1 MVTPLQRKLLDEL
14 RRKQTQEDAR
24 RTPAERLAET
34 DSLRADCE
42 EAFPESYA
50 RPGCDE
56 PPELWLRI
64 QVRLRELAVKS
75 RKGEG

>member
-24 RTPAERLAET
+24 RTPAERVAET
-34 DSLRADCE
+34 DSLRAECE
-42 EAFPESYA
+42 EAFPEAYA

-56 PPELWLRI
+56 PPEVWLQMI
-64 QVRLRELAVKS
+64 FRLRERAARAHDAK
-75 RKGEG
+75 